1 MIEQTNTPFS
11 IKVFDTLYHLES
23 PDTSVVSPDKSD
35 SGAWEVLDLS
45 REKFMELHTD
55 QSFSSEQFVQLLG
68 AMEIA
73 FNLGLREGREECQA
87 AAISLLQSFD
97 DEVIVTILNDMADN
111 DDDDE
116 QPAGKVWRETSV

>member
-11 IKVFDTLYHLES
+11 IRMFDTLYHLES
-23 PDTSVVSPDKSD
+23 PDTSVVSPEKSD
-35 SGAWEVLDLS
+35 SGAWEVLDVT

-55 QSFSSEQFVQLLG
+55 QHFSSEQFAHLLE

-97 DEVIVTILNDMADN
+97 DEVIVTVLNNMAE
-111 DDDDE
+111 DDDE
-116 QPAGKVWRETSV
+116 QPAPDRV